1 MTGYF
6 GVEITDLNQYW
17 TSETYWYSFAGIAS
31 ISFLSLFFFGRML
44 MFFSDTLDNLGT
56 KTGSLVKAGTQKVVG
71 LPSRRKMKR
80 DRDRRGPI
88 APDARDA

>member
-1 MTGYF
+1 
-6 GVEITDLNQYW
+6 
-17 TSETYWYSFAGIAS
+17 
-31 ISFLSLFFFGRML
+31 